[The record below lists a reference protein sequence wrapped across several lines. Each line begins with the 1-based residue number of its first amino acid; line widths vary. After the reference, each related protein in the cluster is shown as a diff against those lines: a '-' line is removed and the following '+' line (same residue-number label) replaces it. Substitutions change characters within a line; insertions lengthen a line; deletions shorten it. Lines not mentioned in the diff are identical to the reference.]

1 MRNDDREKTR
11 SDMGNMGHMG
21 SMSDRDRNRD
31 VGSDSSGEFGD
42 ESMTN
47 RESTD
52 DDSEVDEDEE
62 EDLQDLQREGNLGN
76 ERVRRSER

>member
-1 MRNDDREKTR
+1 MRNDDRDKTG
-11 SDMGNMGHMG
+11 SDMGNMG

-31 VGSDSSGEFGD
+31 VGSDPSGEFGD
-42 ESMTN
+42 ESMMN

-52 DDSEVDEDEE
+52 DDSDIDEDE

>member
-1 MRNDDREKTR
+1 MRNDDRDKTG
-11 SDMGNMGHMG
+11 SDMGNMG

-31 VGSDSSGEFGD
+31 LGSDPSGELGD
-42 ESMTN
+42 ESTRN

-52 DDSEVDEDEE
+52 DDSDIDEDE